1 MRLSKSLAL
10 LTMCSLKNPAGE
22 VAGEHFRYLR
32 QEEEAVVRPVRLAV
46 VEAVQAYQRD
56 RQALLRRL

>member
-1 MRLSKSLAL
+1 
-10 LTMCSLKNPAGE
+10 MCSLKNPAGE

-32 QEEEAVVRPVRLAV
+32 QEAAEVVRPVRLAV

-56 RQALLRRL
+56 RQAPLQRL